1 MLPVQKEI
9 QDEQA
14 RPVTANHSAMLWP
27 GKMVDSVHDLRQRLQ
42 DIDLYQITNA
52 VEHLSELQA
61 RLLKLQRAFW
71 IIGDVSACQPKVH
84 QAQDEVTQELNRL
97 KVKILEALSQLQRNE
112 ETTRFLVVRD
122 LEKSSVESDDQS
134 SVVDSQ
140 SPLLADSISSELESV
155 AQLEAAPLEIDQPV
169 YPIQEAEQGTESLS
183 STETVPAVD
192 AAALPANVAADY
204 SDPILDSPTVG
215 SGSERPDFA
224 FLKRTPGATRDFD
237 FTDDVIE
244 SNKGDIFEEPH
255 ELLGPQ
261 AKGSRSQDLPV
272 AAPDTMDFDKKLLDD
287 LIKNYGEFAVSP
299 EFPRTVVELSNPSEK
314 PEHSS
319 APKVTSEPDTAINRS
334 VPASQTHGDFDR
346 KLKKLIK
353 DYGQVD
359 LYSQH
364 SSGKTKLRAL
374 AAFAVLGAVLSG
386 IYYFSAPK
394 SAVAPS
400 SAPNQS
406 QASEAGSEHAVTD
419 NSPPVDTKTG
429 VPANDSIPIVD
440 QAPPQTIEAGE
451 SFAITD
457 KQGIKKKIKK
467 GGSKQ

>member
-1 MLPVQKEI
+1 MWPVQKEI

-14 RPVTANHSAMLWP
+14 RPVTANHSAILWP

-42 DIDLYQITNA
+42 DIDLDQITNA
-52 VEHLSELQA
+52 VEHLSELQP
-61 RLLKLQRAFW
+61 RLLKLQRALW

-84 QAQDEVTQELNRL
+84 QAQDEMTRELNRL

-112 ETTRFLVVRD
+112 ETTRLLVVRD
-122 LEKSSVESDDQS
+122 LEKGSVESDDQS
-134 SVVDSQ
+134 SVMDSQ
-140 SPLLADSISSELESV
+140 SPLLADSISSELESA

-169 YPIQEAEQGTESLS
+169 YLIQEAEQGTESLS
-183 STETVPAVD
+183 STEMVPAAN
-192 AAALPANVAADY
+192 AAALPANVTADY
-204 SDPILDSPTVG
+204 NDPIPDSPTVG
-215 SGSERPDFA
+215 SGSERPDFG

-237 FTDDVIE
+237 FTDDVLE

-255 ELLGPQ
+255 ELFGPH
-261 AKGSRSQDLPV
+261 AKGSSSQDPQV

-299 EFPRTVVELSNPSEK
+299 EFPRTVELSNPSEK
-314 PEHSS
+314 PDHSP

-334 VPASQTHGDFDR
+334 VPASQIHGDFDR

-364 SSGKTKLRAL
+364 TSGKTKLRAL
-374 AAFAVLGAVLSG
+374 AVFAVLGAVLSG

-419 NSPPVDTKTG
+419 NSPSVDTKTG
-429 VPANDSIPIVD
+429 VPANESIPIVD
-440 QAPPQTIEAGE
+440 QASPQTIEAGE

>member
-1 MLPVQKEI
+1 
-9 QDEQA
+9 
-14 RPVTANHSAMLWP
+14 
-27 GKMVDSVHDLRQRLQ
+27 
-42 DIDLYQITNA
+42 
-52 VEHLSELQA
+52 
-61 RLLKLQRAFW
+61 
-71 IIGDVSACQPKVH
+71 
-84 QAQDEVTQELNRL
+84 
-97 KVKILEALSQLQRNE
+97 
-112 ETTRFLVVRD
+112 
-122 LEKSSVESDDQS
+122 
-134 SVVDSQ
+134 
-140 SPLLADSISSELESV
+140 
-155 AQLEAAPLEIDQPV
+155 
-169 YPIQEAEQGTESLS
+169 
-183 STETVPAVD
+183 
-192 AAALPANVAADY
+192 
-204 SDPILDSPTVG
+204 
-215 SGSERPDFA
+215 
-224 FLKRTPGATRDFD
+224 
-237 FTDDVIE
+237 
-244 SNKGDIFEEPH
+244 
-255 ELLGPQ
+255 
-261 AKGSRSQDLPV
+261 
-272 AAPDTMDFDKKLLDD
+272 
-287 LIKNYGEFAVSP
+287 
-299 EFPRTVVELSNPSEK
+299 LSNPSEK
-314 PEHSS
+314 PDHSS

-419 NSPPVDTKTG
+419 NSPSVDTKTG
-429 VPANDSIPIVD
+429 VPANDSIPRVD
-440 QAPPQTIEAGE
+440 QVPPQTIEAGE